1 MIDILRLLLDG
12 DGDGDGKR
20 AEQGTGAWDQPSR
33 RASVADSRDW
43 CGSGPGGDAIR
54 RAADQLRGRG
64 RPGHRGAQ
72 RIVIRRGHR
81 AGPFDI

>member
-12 DGDGDGKR
+12 DGDGDGDGER

-54 RAADQLRGRG
+54 RAADQLRGRPG
-64 RPGHRGAQ
+64 RRGAQ

-81 AGPFDI
+81 AGPFGI